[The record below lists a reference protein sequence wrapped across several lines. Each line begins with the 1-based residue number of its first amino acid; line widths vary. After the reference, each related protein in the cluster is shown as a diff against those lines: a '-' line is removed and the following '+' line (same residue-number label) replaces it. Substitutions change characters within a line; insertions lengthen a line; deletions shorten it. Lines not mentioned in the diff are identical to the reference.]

1 MDLKK
6 VAVIKPARGNY
17 DAGTTYAYHSEILEC
32 VTGVVGEAGEGALV
46 GMGVGAA
53 GLAGAGTLGLL
64 TLSGPTGW
72 GIVGGV
78 LALGGLV
85 GGVVGGLSGYADH
98 C

>member
-6 VAVIKPARGNY
+6 VAIIKPARGNY
-17 DAGTTYAYHSEILEC
+17 DAGTTYAYHSEWDEC
-32 VTGVVGEAGEGALV
+32 ITGVLGEAGEGALV
-46 GMGVGAA
+46 GIGVGAA
-53 GLAGAGTLGLL
+53 GLAGIGALKLL
-64 TLSGPTGW
+64 TLSGPKGW
-72 GIVGGV
+72 AIAGGV